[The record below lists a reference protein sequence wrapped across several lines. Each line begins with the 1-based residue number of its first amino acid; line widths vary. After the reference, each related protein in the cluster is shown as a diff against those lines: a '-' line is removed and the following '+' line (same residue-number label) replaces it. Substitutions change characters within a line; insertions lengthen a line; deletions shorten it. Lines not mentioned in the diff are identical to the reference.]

1 MAMSQQSFE
10 GPRALSRRRFLFVSG
25 VALGAGGLL
34 AACQSAAAPP
44 APTSAPA
51 AAPTGAA
58 AKPAAAAPTAAPVTT
73 GASALKGTKLTI
85 IGGNSYVP
93 AQDGEL
99 DNLVKQLGQDTGMD
113 AKVERYADA
122 QMDAKVAAVI
132 ESGGAD
138 VAVLRD
144 TDPHLY
150 ANKLLD
156 VTDIANELDAAW
168 GGWFDVA
175 KQAGIV
181 NGQWKALMLGQ
192 APAAWN
198 WRPDFFSAAG
208 VSKFP
213 DTFDELLAA
222 APKLKDY
229 GKPIGMSMGHAPG
242 DGKST
247 NFPVLWAFGGKEF
260 EADGKTVALSSPET
274 LAAIKWYTAMYKYM
288 DPAVIGWGDADNNQ
302 AFLTEQC
309 SATVNVNTIYLGARD
324 AADQKGDLD
333 KKRIADAMDHANW
346 PSGPAG
352 RFANYNINLWAGFAD
367 SPNPDGIRAFMRA
380 FFDKKF
386 LVPWTKTGRSYFIPN
401 FKGLDA
407 IPEAWPDDP
416 KLKIFREL
424 NKINRLPGY
433 AGPPSAA
440 ATDAINKF
448 VLVDMFANAATGKMK
463 PEEAM
468 AWATDQ
474 YKQSVDK
481 VAG

>member
-1 MAMSQQSFE
+1 MSEQLIA
-10 GPRALSRRRFLFVSG
+10 PRSLSRRRFMVLTG
-25 VALGAGGLL
+25 IAIGAGGLL
-34 AACQSAAAPP
+34 VACQAAAP
-44 APTSAPA
+44 AASPA
-51 AAPTGAA
+51 APPTAAGAA
-58 AKPAAAAPTAAPVTT
+58 PSKAAPVTT

-99 DNLVKQLGQDTGMD
+99 DALVKQLSADTGMD
-113 AKVERYADA
+113 AKIERFADA

-156 VTDIANELDAAW
+156 VTDIANELDTAW

-175 KQAGIV
+175 KQAGVV
-181 NGQWKALMLGQ
+181 NGQWRALMLGQ

-213 DTFDELLAA
+213 DTFDELLIAA
-222 APKLKDY
+222 QKMQAY
-229 GKPIGMSMGHAPG
+229 GKPIGMTLGHAPG

-260 EADGKTVALSSPET
+260 ETDGKAVALNSPET
-274 LAAIKWYTAMYKYM
+274 LNAVKWYTEMFKYM
-288 DPAVIGWGDADNNQ
+288 DPAVLGYLDPDNNQ
-302 AFLTEQC
+302 AFLTEQI

-324 AADQKGDLD
+324 AADQKGDVD

-367 SPNPDGIRAFMRA
+367 SPNPDGARAFLRA
-380 FFDKKF
+380 FFDKKCM
-386 LVPWTKTGRSYFIPN
+386 VPLAKTGRSYFIPN
-401 FKGLDA
+401 FKVLDTLA
-407 IPEAWPDDP
+407 
-416 KLKIFREL
+416 
-424 NKINRLPGY
+424 
-433 AGPPSAA
+433 
-440 ATDAINKF
+440 
-448 VLVDMFANAATGKMK
+448 
-463 PEEAM
+463 
-468 AWATDQ
+468 
-474 YKQSVDK
+474 
-481 VAG
+481 

>member
-1 MAMSQQSFE
+1 MSQQQFDSA
-10 GPRALSRRRFLFVSG
+10 RSLSRRRFLFLSS

-34 AACQSAAAPP
+34 AACQSAAAPA
-44 APTSAPA
+44 APPPA
-51 AAPTGAA
+51 AATCRR
-58 AKPAAAAPTAAPVTT
+58 AAAATARARYHR

-99 DNLVKQLGQDTGMD
+99 DDLVKQLSQDTGMD
-113 AKVERYADA
+113 AKIERYADA
-122 QMDAKVAAVI
+122 QMDAKVAAII

-150 ANKLLD
+150 GNKLLD
-156 VTDIANELDAAW
+156 VTDIANELDTAW

-198 WRPDFFSAAG
+198 WRPDFFTSAG

-213 DTFDELLAA
+213 DTFDELLTAA
-222 APKLKDY
+222 QKMHDF
-229 GKPIGMSMGHAPG
+229 GKPIGMSLGHAPG

-260 EADGKTVALSSPET
+260 EADGKTVALNSPET
-274 LAAIKWYTAMYKYM
+274 LSAVKWYTEMYKYM
-288 DPAVIGWGDADNNQ
+288 DPAVLGWLDPDNNQ
-302 AFLTEQC
+302 AFLTEQI

-324 AADQKGDLD
+324 AADQKGDVD

-352 RFANYNINLWAGFAD
+352 RFANYNINLWAAFAD
-367 SPNPDGIRAFMRA
+367 SPNPNGARAFLRA

-424 NKINRLPGY
+424 NKINRLPGF

-440 ATDAINKF
+440 ATDAVNKF
-448 VLVDMFANAATGKMK
+448 VLVDMFANAVTGKMK
-463 PEEAM
+463 PDEAV

-474 YKQSVDK
+474 YKQSAAK
-481 VAG
+481 VSS

>member
-1 MAMSQQSFE
+1 MTEQFNA
-10 GPRALSRRRFLFVSG
+10 PRSLSRRRFIVLTG
-25 VALGAGGLL
+25 ITLGAGGLL
-34 AACQSAAAPP
+34 AACQAAAP
-44 APTSAPA
+44 AASPA
-51 AAPTGAA
+51 APPTAAGVAPN
-58 AKPAAAAPTAAPVTT
+58 KAAPVTT
-73 GASALKGTKLTI
+73 GASPLKGTKLTI

-93 AQDGEL
+93 AQDGQV
-99 DNLVKQLGQDTGMD
+99 DALVKQLSADTGMD
-113 AKVERYADA
+113 ARLERFADA

-156 VTDIANELDAAW
+156 VTDIANELDTSW
-168 GGWFDVA
+168 GGWYDVA

-181 NGQWKALMLGQ
+181 DGKWRALMLGQ

-198 WRPDFFSAAG
+198 WRPDFFKAAG
-208 VSKFP
+208 VPKFP

-222 APKLKDY
+222 AQKMHAY
-229 GKPIGMSMGHAPG
+229 GKPIGMTLGHAPG

-260 EADGKTVALSSPET
+260 EADGKTVALNSPET
-274 LAAIKWYTAMYKYM
+274 LSAVKWYVEMYKYM
-288 DPAVIGWGDADNNQ
+288 DPAVLGWLDPDNNQ

-324 AADQKGDLD
+324 AADQKGDAA
-333 KKRIADAMDHANW
+333 KKIVADAMDHANW

-367 SPNPDGIRAFMRA
+367 SPNPEGVKAFLRA

-386 LVPWTKTGRSYFIPN
+386 IVPWTKTGRSYFIPN

-424 NKINRLPGY
+424 NKLNRLPGY

-448 VLVDMFANAATGKMK
+448 VLVDMFANAVTGKMK
-463 PEEAM
+463 PEEAI

-474 YKQSVDK
+474 YKQSVAK
-481 VAG
+481 VQG

>member
-1 MAMSQQSFE
+1 M
-10 GPRALSRRRFLFVSG
+10 
-25 VALGAGGLL
+25 
-34 AACQSAAAPP
+34 
-44 APTSAPA
+44 
-51 AAPTGAA
+51 
-58 AKPAAAAPTAAPVTT
+58 
-73 GASALKGTKLTI
+73 
-85 IGGNSYVP
+85 
-93 AQDGEL
+93 D
-99 DNLVKQLGQDTGMD
+99 DLVKQLSQDTGMD
-113 AKVERYADA
+113 AKIERYADA

-150 ANKLLD
+150 GNKLLD
-156 VTDIANELDAAW
+156 VSDIAAELDTAW

-175 KQAGIV
+175 KQAGMV
-181 NGQWKALMLGQ
+181 GTQWKALMLGQ

-198 WRPDFFSAAG
+198 WRPDFFKSAG
-208 VSKFP
+208 VTSFP
-213 DTFDELLAA
+213 DTFDDLLKAA
-222 APKLKDY
+222 QKMKDF
-229 GKPIGMSMGHAPG
+229 GKPIGMSLGHAPG

-260 EADGKTVALSSPET
+260 EADGTTVALGSPET
-274 LAAIKWYTAMYKYM
+274 LNAVKWYTEMYKYM
-288 DPAVIGWGDADNNQ
+288 DPAVLGWLDPDNNQ
-302 AFLTEQC
+302 AFLTEQI

-324 AADQKGDLD
+324 AADQKGDVD

-352 RFANYNINLWAGFAD
+352 RFANYNINLWAAFAD
-367 SPNPDGIRAFMRA
+367 SPNPNGAKAFFRA

-440 ATDAINKF
+440 ATDAVNKF
-448 VLVDMFANAATGKMK
+448 VLVDMFANAVTGKMK
-463 PEEAM
+463 PEEAV

-474 YKQSVDK
+474 YKQSAAK
-481 VAG
+481 AAS

>member
-1 MAMSQQSFE
+1 MSQQQF
-10 GPRALSRRRFLFVSG
+10 GPRSLSRRRFLQVSSVAI

-34 AACQSAAAPP
+34 AACQSAA
-44 APTSAPA
+44 TPA
-51 AAPTGAA
+51 AAPAGASA
-58 AKPAAAAPTAAPVTT
+58 TAKPAAAAATAAPVTT
-73 GASALKGTKLTI
+73 GASPLKGTKLTI

-99 DNLVKQLGQDTGMD
+99 DDLVKQLSADTGMD
-113 AKVERYADA
+113 ARIERYADA

-150 ANKLLD
+150 GNKLLD
-156 VTDIANELDAAW
+156 VTDIANELDTAW

-181 NGQWKALMLGQ
+181 YGQWKALMLGQ

-198 WRPDFFSAAG
+198 WRPDFFKSAG
-208 VSKFP
+208 VTAFP
-213 DTFDELLAA
+213 DTFDDLLRAA
-222 APKLKDY
+222 QKMHDF
-229 GKPIGMSMGHAPG
+229 GKPIGMTLGHAPG

-260 EADGKTVALSSPET
+260 EADGKTVALNSPET
-274 LAAIKWYTAMYKYM
+274 LNAVKWYTEMYKYM
-288 DPAVIGWGDADNNQ
+288 DPAVLGWLDPDNNQ
-302 AFLTEQC
+302 AFLTEQI

-324 AADQKGDLD
+324 AADQKGDVD

-352 RFANYNINLWAGFAD
+352 RFANYNINLWAAFAD
-367 SPNPDGIRAFMRA
+367 SPNPDGARAFMRA

-424 NKINRLPGY
+424 NKINRLPGF

-448 VLVDMFANAATGKMK
+448 VLVDMFANAVTGKMK
-463 PEEAM
+463 ADEAV

-474 YKQSVDK
+474 YQQSAAK
-481 VAG
+481 VAS

>member
-1 MAMSQQSFE
+1 MSQPLFDSP
-10 GPRALSRRRFLFVSG
+10 GAVSRRRFLALTS
-25 VALGAGGLL
+25 VALGVSGLL
-34 AACQSAAAPP
+34 AACQ
-44 APTSAPA
+44 A
-51 AAPTGAA
+51 AAPTS
-58 AKPAAAAPTAAPVTT
+58 PAPATAAPVTT
-73 GASALKGTKLTI
+73 GASPLKGTKLTI

-99 DNLVKQLGQDTGMD
+99 DALVKQLSQDTGMD
-113 AKVERYADA
+113 AKIERYADA

-156 VTDIANELDAAW
+156 VTDVANELDAAW
-168 GGWFDVA
+168 GGWYDVA

-181 NGQWKALMLGQ
+181 DGKWKALMLGQ

-198 WRPDFFSAAG
+198 WRPDFFAAAG

-222 APKLKDY
+222 AQKLHAF
-229 GKPIGMSMGHAPG
+229 GKPIGMTLGHAPG

-260 EADGKTVALSSPET
+260 EADGKTVALNSPET
-274 LAAIKWYTAMYKYM
+274 LNAVKWYVEMFKNM
-288 DPAVIGWGDADNNQ
+288 DPAVLGWLDPDNNQ

-309 SATVNVNTIYLGARD
+309 SATVNVNTIYLAARD
-324 AADQKGDLD
+324 AADLKGDVD
-333 KKRIADAMDHANW
+333 KKRIADW
-346 PSGPAG
+346 PAGPAG
-352 RFANYNINLWAGFAD
+352 RFGNYNINLWAAFSD
-367 SPNPDGIRAFMRA
+367 SPNPEGAKAFLRA

-386 LVPWTKTGRSYFIPN
+386 LVSWTKTGRSYFIPN

-440 ATDAINKF
+440 ATDAVNKF
-448 VLVDMFANAATGKMK
+448 VLVDMFASAATGKMK
-463 PEEAM
+463 PEEAV

-474 YKQSVDK
+474 YKQSAAK
-481 VAG
+481 AQG

>member
-1 MAMSQQSFE
+1 MSKQLFD
-10 GPRALSRRRFLFVSG
+10 GPRSLSRRRFLVITG
-25 VALGAGGLL
+25 AALGAGGLL
-34 AACQSAAAPP
+34 AACQPTAP
-44 APTSAPA
+44 AAPA
-51 AAPTGAA
+51 AAPAGN
-58 AKPAAAAPTAAPVTT
+58 AAPGTT
-73 GASALKGTKLTI
+73 GASPLKGTKLTI

-93 AQDGEL
+93 AQDGLL
-99 DNLVKQLGQDTGMD
+99 DATVKQLSDDTGMD
-113 AKVERYADA
+113 ARIERFADA

-156 VTDIANELDAAW
+156 VTDVATELDTAW

-175 KQAGIV
+175 KQSGIV
-181 NGQWKALMLGQ
+181 DGKWRALMLGQ

-198 WRPDFFSAAG
+198 WRPDFFTAAG
-208 VSKFP
+208 VAKFP
-213 DTFDELLAA
+213 DTFDELLVAA
-222 APKLKDY
+222 QKLQAY
-229 GKPIGMSMGHAPG
+229 GKPIGMSLGHAPG

-274 LAAIKWYTAMYKYM
+274 LAAIKWYTSMYKFM
-288 DPAVIGWGDADNNQ
+288 DPAVLGWLDPDNNQ

-324 AADQKGDLD
+324 AADQKGDAD
-333 KKRIADAMDHANW
+333 KKRVADAMDHANW

-352 RFANYNINLWAGFAD
+352 RFANYNIQLWAVFAD
-367 SPNPDGIRAFMRA
+367 SPNPAGAKAFMRA
-380 FFDKKF
+380 FFDKKN

-440 ATDAINKF
+440 ATDAVNKF

-474 YKQSVDK
+474 YKQSAAK
-481 VAG
+481 VQ

>member
-1 MAMSQQSFE
+1 MTQQPFDAPRSF
-10 GPRALSRRRFLFVSG
+10 SRRHFLVLSS

-34 AACQSAAAPP
+34 AACQAAAPAATVP
-44 APTSAPA
+44 GATSAPL
-51 AAPTGAA
+51 
-58 AKPAAAAPTAAPVTT
+58 TT
-73 GASALKGTKLTI
+73 GASPLKGTKLTI

-93 AQDGEL
+93 AQDGQV
-99 DNLVKQLGQDTGMD
+99 DALVKQLSQDTGMD
-113 AKVERYADA
+113 ARFERYADA
-122 QMDAKVAAVI
+122 QMDAKVASVI

-144 TDPHLY
+144 TDPHQY
-150 ANKLLD
+150 GNKLLD
-156 VTDIANELDAAW
+156 VTTIAMELDAAW

-175 KQAGIV
+175 KQAGMV

-213 DTFDELLAA
+213 DTFDELLIAA
-222 APKLKDY
+222 QKMQAY
-229 GKPIGMSMGHAPG
+229 GKPIGMTLGHAPG

-274 LAAIKWYTAMYKYM
+274 LAAIKWYTQMYRYM
-288 DPAVIGWGDADNNQ
+288 DPAVLGWLDPDNNQ
-302 AFLTEQC
+302 AFLTEQI

-324 AADQKGDLD
+324 AADQKGDVD

-367 SPNPDGIRAFMRA
+367 SPNPDGARAFLRA

-386 LVPWTKTGRSYFIPN
+386 MVPWAKTGRSYFIPN
-401 FKGLDA
+401 FKGLDTIA
-407 IPEAWPDDP
+407 EAWPDDP

-448 VLVDMFANAATGKMK
+448 VLVDMFGSAATGKMSA
-463 PEEAM
+463 EEAM

-474 YKQSVDK
+474 YKQSAEK
-481 VAG
+481 VAA

>member
-1 MAMSQQSFE
+1 MSPSQPEQTGAF
-10 GPRALSRRRFLFVSG
+10 SRRRFLVLTTVG
-25 VALGAGGLL
+25 LGATTLL
-34 AACQSAAAPP
+34 AACQSAAPP
-44 APTSAPA
+44 APASAPA
-51 AAPTGAA
+51 TTA
-58 AKPAAAAPTAAPVTT
+58 PAAN
-73 GASALKGTKLTI
+73 GASSLKGTKLTI

-99 DNLVKQLGQDTGMD
+99 DALVKQLSDETGMD
-113 AKVERYADA
+113 AKIERYADA
-122 QMDAKVAAVI
+122 QMDAKVASVI

-156 VTDIANELDAAW
+156 VTDVANELDAAW

-175 KQAGIV
+175 KQAGMV
-181 NGQWKALMLGQ
+181 NGRWRGLMLGQ

-198 WRPDFFSAAG
+198 WRPDFFKAAG
-208 VSKFP
+208 VDKFP

-222 APKLKDY
+222 AQKLHAF
-229 GKPIGMSMGHAPG
+229 GKPIGMSLGHAPG

-260 EADGKTVALSSPET
+260 EADGKTVALNSPET
-274 LAAIKWYTAMYKYM
+274 LAAVKWYTQMFKYM
-288 DPAVIGWGDADNNQ
+288 DPSVVGWLDPDNNQ

-309 SATVNVNTIYLGARD
+309 SATVNVNTIYLAARD
-324 AADQKGDLD
+324 AADTKNDAS
-333 KKRIADAMDHANW
+333 KKKIADAMDHANW

-352 RFANYNINLWAGFAD
+352 RFGNYNVQLWAAFAD
-367 SPNPDGIRAFMRA
+367 SPNPEGAKAFLRA

-401 FKGLDA
+401 FKGLEA

-424 NKINRLPGY
+424 NKINRLPGF

-440 ATDAINKF
+440 VTDAVNKF
-448 VLVDMFANAATGKMK
+448 VLVDMFANAATGKMS
-463 PEEAM
+463 PEEAVK
-468 AWATDQ
+468 WAEDQ
-474 YKQSVDK
+474 YKQSAQK
-481 VAG
+481 AQG

>member
-1 MAMSQQSFE
+1 MAMSQQQFD
-10 GPRALSRRRFLFVSG
+10 GPRALSRRRFLVLSSF
-25 VALGAGGLL
+25 ALGAGGLL
-34 AACQSAAAPP
+34 SACQSAAAPSAPP
-44 APTSAPA
+44 AGAPATAAPAGAAPA
-51 AAPTGAA
+51 AAAA
-58 AKPAAAAPTAAPVTT
+58 TVAPVTT
-73 GASALKGTKLTI
+73 GASPLKGTKLTI

-99 DNLVKQLGQDTGMD
+99 DDMVKQLSLDTGMD

-150 ANKLLD
+150 GNKLLD

-168 GGWFDVA
+168 GGWYDVA
-175 KQAGIV
+175 KQASIV
-181 NGQWKALMLGQ
+181 NGQWRALMLGQ

-198 WRPDFFSAAG
+198 WRPDFFTAAG
-208 VSKFP
+208 VTKFP
-213 DTFDELLAA
+213 DTFDELLMAA
-222 APKLKDY
+222 QKMHDY
-229 GKPIGMSMGHAPG
+229 GKPIGMTLGHAPG

-274 LAAIKWYTAMYKYM
+274 LAAVKWYTEMYKSM

-324 AADQKGDLD
+324 AGDKGDVD

-352 RFANYNINLWAGFAD
+352 RFANYNINLWAAFAD
-367 SPNPDGIRAFMRA
+367 SPNPDGARAFLRA

-424 NKINRLPGY
+424 NKINRLPGF

-440 ATDAINKF
+440 DTDAVNKF
-448 VLVDMFANAATGKMK
+448 VLVDMFANSATGKMK
-463 PEEAM
+463 PDEAM

-474 YKQSVDK
+474 YKQSADK
-481 VAG
+481 AS